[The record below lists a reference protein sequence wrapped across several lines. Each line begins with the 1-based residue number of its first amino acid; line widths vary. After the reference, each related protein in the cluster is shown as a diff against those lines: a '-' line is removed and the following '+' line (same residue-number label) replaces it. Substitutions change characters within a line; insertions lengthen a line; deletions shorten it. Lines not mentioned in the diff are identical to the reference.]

1 MSIRYNP
8 HLGYEDEMIPA
19 YEKMVHSV
27 ARKYRSCIGA
37 GLDYDDLVS
46 VGMIGLIQAF
56 RNYDPDRFNRKV
68 SSFSTYAFN
77 MIKWSI
83 QRFLADKRF
92 SVRVPRSIQNKLTVI
107 WKQGWDQESAE
118 SIAEKTGWKLPEIRE
133 AQRHIAG
140 WSVASLDQALSSS
153 DKTDEEATM
162 LDVLPAMTDFTS
174 VHVQDFLCALKP
186 LERAVLELRLQD
198 QTQKEIAMHI
208 GKTQMYVSRILK
220 KIKDKY
226 TQFQA
231 GTLKR
236 EAINMSKGRGNQM
249 VSNPGIEWFVDEVVQ
264 TNPTIGLN
272 SQGMHFNQRA
282 VHQMGCKAGQ
292 CVQIGYDPE
301 GPRLIIQVGDNGLK
315 LRAQKSDSGLRIIN
329 KRLPDWLRRKK
340 VTPKRYALQ
349 TDTGFYYIELDRHA

>member
-1 MSIRYNP
+1 MGGSLLSIRYNP

-118 SIAEKTGWKLPEIRE
+118 SIAEKTGWKLAEIRE
-133 AQRHIAG
+133 VKRHLAG
-140 WSVASLDQALSSS
+140 WSVASLDQALSS

-208 GKTQMYVSRILK
+208 GKT
-220 KIKDKY
+220 
-226 TQFQA
+226 
-231 GTLKR
+231 
-236 EAINMSKGRGNQM
+236 
-249 VSNPGIEWFVDEVVQ
+249 
-264 TNPTIGLN
+264 
-272 SQGMHFNQRA
+272 
-282 VHQMGCKAGQ
+282 
-292 CVQIGYDPE
+292 
-301 GPRLIIQVGDNGLK
+301 
-315 LRAQKSDSGLRIIN
+315 
-329 KRLPDWLRRKK
+329 
-340 VTPKRYALQ
+340 
-349 TDTGFYYIELDRHA
+349 